1 MVMHLS
7 CCLLGL
13 SMPEAIAAATI
24 NAAASLGMAEDY
36 GSIEVGKWGDLVL
49 LDAPRFAH
57 ISSATCSCW
66 NVNIIIVM
74 SSLFHI
80 HRWEHIVYQF
90 GCHNQLIKYVVK
102 AGRIVH
108 VRQ

>member
-36 GSIEVGKWGDLVL
+36 GSIEVGKWGDFIL

-57 ISSATCSCW
+57 IPSTCMLWRMYSHYS
-66 NVNIIIVM
+66 NN
-74 SSLFHI
+74 
-80 HRWEHIVYQF
+80 Y
-90 GCHNQLIKYVVK
+90 
-102 AGRIVH
+102 H
-108 VRQ
+108 V

>member
-36 GSIEVGKWGDLVL
+36 GSIEVGKWGDFIL
-49 LDAPRFAH
+49 LDAPRFVVILNA
-57 ISSATCSCW
+57 
-66 NVNIIIVM
+66 IIIENVDM
-74 SSLFHI
+74 YY
-80 HRWEHIVYQF
+80 IVIIAS
-90 GCHNQLIKYVVK
+90 CL
-102 AGRIVH
+102 
-108 VRQ
+108 

>member
-36 GSIEVGKWGDLVL
+36 GSIEVGKWGDLIL
-49 LDAPRFAH
+49 LDAPRLAYLDCY
-57 ISSATCSCW
+57 S
-66 NVNIIIVM
+66 VVM
-74 SSLFHI
+74 LTFYSLFTAD
-80 HRWEHIVYQF
+80 
-90 GCHNQLIKYVVK
+90 GST
-102 AGRIVH
+102 
-108 VRQ
+108 